1 MADTAAPTVRQENDK
16 QRLMRRKAMLWSER
30 SSWLGDWQQLV
41 DYIAPMAGRFHTTD
55 HNRGDKVQR
64 SKKINDSTGRRS
76 LRVLAAGL
84 QAGMSSPARP
94 WFRLS
99 TGDLVL
105 DDDYEVKT
113 WLRACE
119 DKMRSVFASGNV
131 YRTLHQIYI
140 ELGAFGTAA
149 AVMMPSFDDVVR
161 MMPLTVGEYALALDG
176 QGKVCALV
184 REFSQ
189 TVGQLVDE
197 FGLENCSTH
206 VQNLHAK
213 NVLDVWVNIV
223 HIVEPRKGRD
233 TTKLDAKNKRYRSVY
248 FEVGGQSDR
257 DNNLLRDSG
266 FDTFNVLAPRW
277 EVNGTDVYGTGP
289 GHEALPAIRELQHG
303 KLRKGQAIDYQTQ
316 PPLQVPASLKE
327 VGVNRLPGG
336 VVFVDSVGT
345 DNAIKTL
352 FDVTL
357 DIGAL
362 REDMGEVKEAIRQHF
377 FEDLFLMMANDNRSG
392 ITATEV
398 AERHEEKLLMLGPVL
413 ERLQNE
419 LFDPL
424 IDFTFD
430 QLAKGGALPPP
441 PPQMQGRILEVE
453 YIGLLA
459 QAQRAVALRS
469 VDRLIATVGSIAS
482 ATQDPSVWDNLDT
495 DEIVEEYADG
505 LGVAPSMLRSKDARE
520 ALRQQRQ
527 AQQQAAQAAASAEQM
542 AKAGASASQIDPNQL
557 QDVMG
562 MFQGYGNP
570 TAVEVGA
577 GV

>member
-1 MADTAAPTVRQENDK
+1 MIPAAPANARAESDK

-41 DYIAPMAGRFHTTD
+41 DYIAPMSGRFTPSD

-64 SKKINDSTGRRS
+64 GKKINDSTGRRS

-113 WLRACE
+113 WLRAAE
-119 DKMRSVFASGNV
+119 DKMRAVFASSNV

-149 AVMMPSFDDVVR
+149 AVMLPDFDNVIH
-161 MMPLTVGEYALALDG
+161 MMPMTIGEFALAVDG
-176 QGKVCALV
+176 KNRVTALV
-184 REFSQ
+184 REFSM

-197 FGLENCSTH
+197 YGFENCSTH
-206 VQNLHAK
+206 VQNMYNR
-213 NVLDVWVNIV
+213 NVLDVWVEV
-223 HIVEPRKGRD
+223 HHIIEPRKTRD
-233 TTKLDAKNKRYRSVY
+233 ATKLDGVNKKFRSVY
-248 FEVGGQSDR
+248 YEVGGQSDR
-257 DNNLLRDSG
+257 HEGLLRDSG
-266 FDTFNVLAPRW
+266 FDAFNVLAPRW
-277 EVNGTDVYGTGP
+277 EVTGSDVYGTGP
-289 GHEALPAIRELQHG
+289 GHEALASIRELQHG

-316 PPLQVPASLKE
+316 PPLQVPASLKDA
-327 VGVNRLPGG
+327 GLNRLPGG
-336 VVFVDSVGT
+336 VVYVDSVGT

-352 FDVTL
+352 YDVKL
-357 DIGAL
+357 DLSAL
-362 REDMGEVKEAIRQHF
+362 REDMAEVRDAIKGHF

-424 IDFTFD
+424 IDFTFL
-430 QLAKGGALPPP
+430 QLANGGALPPI
-441 PPQMQGRILEVE
+441 PQKLSKVNLDVE

-459 QAQRAVALRS
+459 QAQRAVVLRS
-469 VDRLIATVGSIAS
+469 NDRLIATVGSLAS
-482 ATQDPSVWDNLDT
+482 ATGDPGVWDMIDT
-495 DEIVEEYADG
+495 DEVIEEYADG
-505 LGVAPSMLRSKDARE
+505 LGVAPKLIRSKDARD
-520 ALRQQRQ
+520 ALRKQRQ
-527 AQQQAAQAAASAEQM
+527 AQQQAAQAAATAEQA
-542 AKAGASASQIDPNQL
+542 AKAGATASQIDPNQL

-562 MFQGYGNP
+562 MFQGYGSP
-570 TAVEVGA
+570 TATEVG
-577 GV
+577 V